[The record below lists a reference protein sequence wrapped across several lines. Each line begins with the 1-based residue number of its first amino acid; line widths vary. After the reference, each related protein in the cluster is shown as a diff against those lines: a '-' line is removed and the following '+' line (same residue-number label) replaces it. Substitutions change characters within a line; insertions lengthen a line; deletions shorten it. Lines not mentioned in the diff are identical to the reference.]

1 LQAIG
6 GVVPPTPS
14 VWKDRVMGEF
24 NKDPNQSGTGKEQQG
39 EKPAFGQFEKGQ
51 QGQEEFGQEKGKE
64 PYGQEKGKESGQDKE
79 SYGQDKAGQQYAE
92 EKPEFGQEKQDQS
105 GKGGQQQFEKQTQR
119 QQGDEDLGDD
129 SIDNQNLK

>member
-1 LQAIG
+1 MTG
-6 GVVPPTPS
+6 
-14 VWKDRVMGEF
+14 DRRRGAADAFRMEGSRHGRV
-24 NKDPNQSGTGKEQQG
+24 QQG
-39 EKPAFGQFEKGQ
+39 PQSERNRQGTAGRKARFRSVRKGSA
-51 QGQEEFGQEKGKE
+51 GPGGIRPGKGKE